1 MPLRPLTLLIAFAM
15 LSGSNC
21 SKTDPGETKA
31 PITPTADVVIKGVDS
46 AMLTTREK
54 REWTGQLAEL
64 LAPCPEV
71 PVNLVQCIQEQRPCK
86 ACLPAAQ
93 FLLRQVQ
100 AGRAKKDGEEAFHA
114 RFDQAKLKTLVLDGS
129 PETGPSDAPVTIV
142 EWADFECPACKA
154 MYPGFEDL
162 VRHFPGQVRLVYK
175 FYPLSIHPHG
185 EGAAR

>member
-86 ACLPAAQ
+86 TCLPAAQ

-100 AGRAKKDGEEAFHA
+100 AGRAKKDREEAFHA
-114 RFDQAKLKTLVLDGS
+114 RFDQGKLKTIVLDGS
-129 PETGPSDAPVTIV
+129 PETGSPDAPGTIV
-142 EWADFECPACKA
+142 EGADFGGPGCKA
-154 MYPGFEDL
+154 TYPAFDDI
-162 VRHFPGQVRLVYK
+162 VRRFPSHAR
-175 FYPLSIHPHG
+175 PLSQ
-185 EGAAR
+185 